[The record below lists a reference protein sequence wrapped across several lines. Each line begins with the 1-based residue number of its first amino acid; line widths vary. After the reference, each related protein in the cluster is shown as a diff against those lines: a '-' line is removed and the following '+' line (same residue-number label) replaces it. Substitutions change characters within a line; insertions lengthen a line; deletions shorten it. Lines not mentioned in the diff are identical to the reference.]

1 MISTTPSVLADN
13 GGSFS
18 IKFALFEADGAP
30 RRIPEGPIEGIGEHT
45 AQVRARV
52 REGRGLLGFKLD
64 QKRNLAN
71 EGVISADSSRF
82 VVRRPR
88 ENG

>member
-1 MISTTPSVLADN
+1 MIPTTPSVLTDN

-18 IKFALFEADGAP
+18 IKFMLFEADGAP
-30 RRIPEGPIEGIGEHT
+30 WRNLEGRIEGIGEHT
-45 AQVRARV
+45 APVRARV
-52 REGRGLLGFKLD
+52 CEGLGLLGIKLD
-64 QKRNLAN
+64 QKRNTAN
-71 EGVISADSSRF
+71 EGVISTDSSRF